1 MRRFGL
7 AYTALAAVLLASPA
21 LADEAANPES
31 PTLFATADTRFKV
44 YGFVQVYGAYF
55 IDQTL
60 YDNGALI
67 GGNTDPLSAATPDKQ
82 FTMTARTSRIG
93 FTTTTPSVRLGD
105 IVTKIELDFA
115 KNNEHGGTP
124 HFREASVKFG
134 RWLFGHTY
142 SNWVDLDAG
151 ASTVDFAGP
160 VGQACNDT
168 GKYTQVRYTFPVNPR
183 TSMAFSLERNA
194 RSHGE
199 FFKGTDPTPRYEKK
213 PSDTGSPAA
222 QGVTTLPDNRWP
234 TVVGA
239 WTYTDGRGHLGFRAM
254 EQYYGAFTPG
264 TATASQIHSGKWA
277 GAVQLSGAV
286 KLGKDNLVAS
296 VYTGQAMGAYGINA
310 QAAKYSPLD
319 SVKFYRNFGWQAGYT
334 HPWNGRVR
342 SNLVA
347 SAIKFSHDPSV
358 VTASDI
364 DSSNNYFVNT
374 FVKLAKNVELGMEYG
389 YETLRTFGAGQV
401 TRADGSNSDR
411 NAASMVQVSLTAS
424 F

>member
-7 AYTALAAVLLASPA
+7 AHTALAAALLASPA

-31 PTLFATADTRFKV
+31 PILPGSADTRFKV
-44 YGFVQVYGAYF
+44 YGFVQVYGAYY
-55 IDQTL
+55 IDQNL

-67 GGNTDPLSAATPDKQ
+67 GGNTDPLSAATPGRQ
-82 FTMTARTSRIG
+82 LTLTARTSRIG
-93 FTTTTPSVRLGD
+93 VTTTTPSIRLGD
-105 IVTKIELDFA
+105 IVTRFELDFA

-124 HFREASVKFG
+124 HFREASVQFG

-142 SNWVDLDAG
+142 SNWIDLPAA

-168 GKYTQVRYTFPVNPR
+168 GKYTQVRYTFPVNQQ
-183 TSMAFSLERNA
+183 TSLAISLERSA
-194 RSHGE
+194 RSHGK
-199 FFKGTDPTPRYEKK
+199 FFQGTDPTPRYEKN
-213 PSDTGSPAA
+213 PSDSGTPAA
-222 QGVTTLPDNRWP
+222 LGVTTLPDNRWP

-239 WTYTDGRGHLGFRAM
+239 WTYTDRWGHLGFRAM

-264 TATASQIHSGKWA
+264 TAGTGQIRSGKWA
-277 GAVQLSGAV
+277 GAAQLSGAV
-286 KLGKDNLVAS
+286 KVGKDKLVAS
-296 VYTGQAMGAYGINA
+296 VYSGQALGAYGINA
-310 QAAKYSPLD
+310 QAAKYDPLD
-319 SVKFYRNFGWQAGYT
+319 TVKFYRNFGWQAGYT
-334 HPWNGRVR
+334 HPWTDRVR

-347 SAIKFSHDPSV
+347 GAIKFTHDPSV

-374 FVKLAKNVELGMEYG
+374 FVKLARNVELGMEYG

-401 TRADGSNSDR
+401 TRADGSTSDR
-411 NAASMVQVSLTAS
+411 NTASMVQVSLTAS